1 MTLQQKLNVCK
12 CLISGNYKRKHLFLL
27 PDMQLQFAGKD
38 FKLGILGGGQ
48 LGRMLIQEAINL
60 NISTAVLDPDPNAPC
75 KYLTEHFE
83 CGNFRDEETVYQF
96 GKKVN
101 LLTIEIEH
109 VNINALL
116 RLESEGVMV
125 YPQPQILAMVQDK
138 GIQKEFFASHNIP
151 TADFKLI
158 HDKEHLKEFVDE
170 FPAILKL
177 RKGGYDGKGVMKV
190 KSVDD
195 LNEAFD
201 APCVLE
207 KLVDFDCEI
216 AVIVARNSAGE
227 VVHYPPVDMEFNP
240 DANLVEFLCSPAR
253 ISEEIKDKAITIARK
268 VIEKT
273 GMTGILAVEMF
284 VTKSGEVLVN
294 EIAPRPH
301 NSGHQ
306 TIEGNIT
313 SQYAQH
319 LRAIMGLPLGDS
331 SIIMPSVM
339 INLLG
344 EKGHTGEAHYDGIQ
358 DAMTNGGVYV
368 HLYGKKETKPM
379 RKMGHVTV
387 LDKTIEAAIEKAR
400 LVQKQI
406 KVLTR

>member
-1 MTLQQKLNVCK
+1 MQQ
-12 CLISGNYKRKHLFLL
+12 
-27 PDMQLQFAGKD
+27 QFAGKD
-38 FKLGILGGGQ
+38 FKIGILGGGQ

-60 NISTAVLDPDPNAPC
+60 NISTSVLDPDANAPC
-75 KYLTEHFE
+75 RYLAEHFVV
-83 CGNFRDEETVYQF
+83 GDFRDEETVYAF

-116 RLESEGVMV
+116 RLEREGVLV

-138 GIQKEFFASHNIP
+138 GIQKEFFASHQIP

-158 HDKEHLKEFVDE
+158 HDREHLKENIGE
-170 FPAILKL
+170 LPAILKL
-177 RKGGYDGKGVMKV
+177 RKGGYDGKGVMK
-190 KSVDD
+190 
-195 LNEAFD
+195 LNDANNLKEAFD

-207 KLVDFDCEI
+207 KLVEFDCEI
-216 AVIVARNSAGE
+216 AVIVARNNAGDI
-227 VVHYPPVDMEFNP
+227 VHYPPVDMEFNP

-253 ISEEIKDKAITIARK
+253 ISDEIKEKAIIIARK

-273 GMTGILAVEMF
+273 GLTGILAVEMF
-284 VTKSGEVLVN
+284 VTKSGDVLVN

-306 TIEGNIT
+306 TIEGNNT

-319 LRAIMGLPLGDS
+319 LRAILGLPLGDT
-331 SIIMPSVM
+331 SIISPSVM

-344 EKGHTGEAHYDGIQ
+344 EKGHTGEAHYDGIWN
-358 DAMTNGGVYV
+358 AMANSGVYV

-379 RKMGHVTV
+379 RKMGHVTI
-387 LDKTIEAAIEKAR
+387 LADTLESAIANAKK
-400 LVQKQI
+400 VQQQI

>member
-1 MTLQQKLNVCK
+1 MQQ
-12 CLISGNYKRKHLFLL
+12 
-27 PDMQLQFAGKD
+27 QFAGKD

-60 NISTAVLDPDPNAPC
+60 NLSTSVLDPDANAPC
-75 KYLTEHFE
+75 RYLAEHFVV
-83 CGNFRDEETVYQF
+83 GDFRDEETVYAF

-116 RLESEGVMV
+116 RLEREGVLV

-138 GIQKEFFASHNIP
+138 GIQKEFFASHQIP

-158 HDKEHLKEFVDE
+158 HDREHLKENIGE
-170 FPAILKL
+170 LPAILKL
-177 RKGGYDGKGVMKV
+177 RKGGYDGKGVMKL
-190 KSVDD
+190 KDANNLKD
-195 LNEAFD
+195 AFD

-216 AVIVARNSAGE
+216 AVIVARNNAGDI
-227 VVHYPPVDMEFNP
+227 VHYPPVDMEFNA

-253 ISEEIKDKAITIARK
+253 ISDEIKEKAIAIARK
-268 VIEKT
+268 VVEKT
-273 GMTGILAVEMF
+273 GLTGILAVEMF
-284 VTKSGEVLVN
+284 VTKSGDVLVN

-306 TIEGNIT
+306 TIEGNNT

-319 LRAIMGLPLGDS
+319 LRAILGLPLGDTT
-331 SIIMPSVM
+331 IISPSVM

-344 EKGHTGEAHYDGIQ
+344 EKGHTGEAHYDGIRN
-358 DAMTNGGVYV
+358 AMANGGVYV

-379 RKMGHVTV
+379 RKMGHVTI
-387 LDKTIEAAIEKAR
+387 LADTLESAIASAKK
-400 LVQKQI
+400 VQQQI

>member
-1 MTLQQKLNVCK
+1 MQQ
-12 CLISGNYKRKHLFLL
+12 
-27 PDMQLQFAGKD
+27 QFAGKD
-38 FKLGILGGGQ
+38 FKIGILGGGQ

-60 NISTAVLDPDPNAPC
+60 NLSTSVLDPDANAPC
-75 KYLTEHFE
+75 RYLAEHFVV
-83 CGNFRDEETVYQF
+83 GDFRDEETVYAF

-116 RLESEGVMV
+116 RLEREGVLV

-138 GIQKEFFASHNIP
+138 GIQKEFFASHQIP

-158 HDKEHLKEFVDE
+158 HDREHLKENIGE
-170 FPAILKL
+170 LPAILKL
-177 RKGGYDGKGVMKV
+177 RKGGYDGKGVMK
-190 KSVDD
+190 
-195 LNEAFD
+195 LNDANNLKEAFD

-207 KLVDFDCEI
+207 KLVEFDCEI
-216 AVIVARNSAGE
+216 AVIVARNNAGDI
-227 VVHYPPVDMEFNP
+227 VHYPPVDMEFNP

-253 ISEEIKDKAITIARK
+253 ISDEIKEKAIVIARK

-273 GMTGILAVEMF
+273 GLTGILAVEMF
-284 VTKSGEVLVN
+284 VTKSGDVLVN

-306 TIEGNIT
+306 TIEGNNT

-319 LRAIMGLPLGDS
+319 LRAILGLPLGDT
-331 SIIMPSVM
+331 SIISPSVM

-344 EKGHTGEAHYDGIQ
+344 EKGHTGEAHYDGIWN
-358 DAMTNGGVYV
+358 AMANSGVYV

-379 RKMGHVTV
+379 RKMGHVTI
-387 LDKTIEAAIEKAR
+387 LADTLESAIASAKK
-400 LVQKQI
+400 VQQQI

>member
-1 MTLQQKLNVCK
+1 
-12 CLISGNYKRKHLFLL
+12 
-27 PDMQLQFAGKD
+27 MQLQFAGKD

-48 LGRMLIQEAINL
+48 LGRML
-60 NISTAVLDPDPNAPC
+60 
-75 KYLTEHFE
+75 
-83 CGNFRDEETVYQF
+83 
-96 GKKVN
+96 VN

-116 RLESEGVMV
+116 RLESEGVLV

-138 GIQKEFFASHNIP
+138 GIQKEFFASHQIP

-158 HDKEHLKEFVDE
+158 QDREHLKEFVGE
-170 FPAILKL
+170 FPAILQL

-195 LNEAFD
+195 LKDAFD

-207 KLVDFDCEI
+207 QMIDFDCEI
-216 AVIVARNSAGE
+216 AVIVARNNAGE
-227 VVHYPPVDMEFNP
+227 IVHYPPVDMEFNP

-253 ISEEIKDKAITIARK
+253 ISEEIKEKAIAIARK

-284 VTKSGEVLVN
+284 VTKSGDVLVN

-319 LRAIMGLPLGDS
+319 LRAIIGLPLGDT

-344 EKGHTGEAHYDGIQ
+344 EKGHTG
-358 DAMTNGGVYV
+358 GGVYV

-387 LDKTIEAAIEKAR
+387 IAETLDSAISNAKK
-400 LVQKQI
+400 VQQQI